1 MQPFSININRH
12 ILRYDKPVVIG
23 ILNITPDSFY
33 DDSRCFDS
41 ISLSETARTII
52 DEGADMIDIG
62 GYSSRPGA
70 GEVTVK
76 EEIRRLHTG
85 IKAVRQISPDIPI
98 SVDTFRSDAARA
110 AVLDFGA
117 DIINDISAGELDNK
131 MFDTVSELNV
141 PYIIMH
147 MRGTPA
153 NMQSQTDYSLQGGVT
168 ADIITKLA
176 EKTDRL
182 QQCGVK
188 DIIVDPGFGFAKTTD
203 QNFEILSNLQLICD
217 TLSRPLLAGLSRKSM
232 IYKTLDITPQES
244 LNATSVLNTIALERG
259 ASILRVHDV
268 AEARQAVLLWEKT
281 NIRNC

>member
-1 MQPFSININRH
+1 MQLFSININRH
-12 ILRYDKPVVIG
+12 ILRYDKPVVMG

-41 ISLSETARTII
+41 ISLSETVRTII

-131 MFDTVSELNV
+131 MFDTISELNV

-168 ADIITKLA
+168 ANIITKLA

-182 QQCGVK
+182 EQCGVK

>member
-1 MQPFSININRH
+1 MQPFSININGY
-12 ILRYDKPVVIG
+12 ILRYDKPVVMG

-41 ISLSETARTII
+41 ISLSETVRTII

-182 QQCGVK
+182 EQCGVK

-203 QNFEILSNLQLICD
+203 QNFEILCNLQLICD